1 MRYLLTEN
9 NADKKSTFTFDP
21 LDLNLKKDMRKVINL
36 LVICLFIV
44 LVSCQSKQEPT
55 KQQQVY
61 ENSDQL
67 LEAVKKEISEMP
79 TVDFKKLY
87 DGKGHFV
94 IIDVR
99 EPAEYTAGYIPG
111 AVSIPRGLLE
121 FKVGKED
128 VWEEAGM
135 YIPKKTDSIVVYCRT
150 GGRSALAARSLAELG
165 YEKVVSLQG
174 GWEEWSKNYPEL
186 REPVI
191 KKEIIPVEPV
201 KAPIAAPKPKAA
213 PAPVKKEAAG
223 GC

>member
-1 MRYLLTEN
+1 
-9 NADKKSTFTFDP
+9 
-21 LDLNLKKDMRKVINL
+21 MRKAINL
-36 LVICLFIV
+36 LIISLFIV
-44 LVSCQSKQEPT
+44 LVSCQNEQKQN
-55 KQQQVY
+55 KIAY

-67 LEAVKKEISEMP
+67 LEAVKKEIKEVP
-79 TVDFKKLY
+79 NADFKKLY

-94 IIDVR
+94 IIDIR
-99 EPAEYTAGYIPG
+99 EAAEYAEGYIPG

-128 VWEEAGM
+128 VWESAGM
-135 YIPKKTDSIVVYCRT
+135 YIPIKTDSIVLYCRT

-165 YEKVVSLQG
+165 YQNVVSLQG

-191 KKEIIPVEPV
+191 KKEIIPAEPV
-201 KAPIAAPKPKAA
+201 KVTAPPKPKPAA

>member
-1 MRYLLTEN
+1 
-9 NADKKSTFTFDP
+9 
-21 LDLNLKKDMRKVINL
+21 MRKAINL
-36 LVICLFIV
+36 LIISLFIV
-44 LVSCQSKQEPT
+44 LVSCQNAQKPSKT
-55 KQQQVY
+55 VY

-67 LEAVKKEISEMP
+67 LEAVKKEIKEV
-79 TVDFKKLY
+79 TNADFKKLY

-94 IIDVR
+94 IIDIR
-99 EPAEYTAGYIPG
+99 EAAEYAAGYIPG

-121 FKVGKED
+121 FKAGKED
-128 VWEEAGM
+128 VWESAGM
-135 YIPKKTDSIVVYCRT
+135 YIPTKTDSIVLYCRT

-165 YEKVVSLQG
+165 YQNVISLQG

-191 KKEIIPVEPV
+191 KKEIIPAEPV
-201 KAPIAAPKPKAA
+201 KVTAPPKPKPAA

>member
-1 MRYLLTEN
+1 
-9 NADKKSTFTFDP
+9 
-21 LDLNLKKDMRKVINL
+21 MRKAINL
-36 LVICLFIV
+36 LIISLFIV
-44 LVSCQSKQEPT
+44 LASCQNGQKPVKT
-55 KQQQVY
+55 VY
-61 ENSDQL
+61 GNSDQL

-79 TVDFKKLY
+79 TVDFKKLF
-87 DGKGHFV
+87 DGDGHFV
-94 IIDVR
+94 IIDIR
-99 EPAEYTAGYIPG
+99 EPAEYGAGYIPG

-165 YEKVVSLQG
+165 YEKVVSLKG

-191 KKEIIPVEPV
+191 KKEIVPVEPV
-201 KAPIAAPKPKAA
+201 KAPVAPPKPKPAA

>member
-1 MRYLLTEN
+1 
-9 NADKKSTFTFDP
+9 
-21 LDLNLKKDMRKVINL
+21 MRKAVNL
-36 LVICLFIV
+36 LIISLYIVFI
-44 LVSCQSKQEPT
+44 SCQEGQKSNKA
-55 KQQQVY
+55 VY

-79 TVDFKKLY
+79 NADFKKLF
-87 DGKGHFV
+87 DGDGHFV
-94 IIDVR
+94 IVDIR
-99 EPAEYTAGYIPG
+99 EPAEYSAGYIPG

-121 FKVGKED
+121 FKVGKEE

-150 GGRSALAARSLAELG
+150 GGRSALAARTLAELG

-191 KKEIIPVEPV
+191 KKEIIPAEPV
-201 KAPIAAPKPKAA
+201 KAPVAPPKPKPAA